1 MADWYCYVLSR
12 RYGPVDIETLRRW
25 VREGRLTAR
34 DLVWSEDLPQWT
46 PVRDVPQ
53 LAVAVAQPAAAPP
66 PVRPTT
72 PAGLKPDRGVL
83 VLVLSAVGLATCF
96 VVSLI
101 ALVLALT
108 DLKEMKAGIM
118 DPEGKSLTQVG
129 LVLAIVGLVKD
140 LAVGTFWFMLPGA
153 FC

>member
-1 MADWYCYVLSR
+1 MTDWYCYALSR
-12 RYGPVDIETLRRW
+12 RYGPVKLDTLQRW
-25 VREGRLTAR
+25 VREGRLTSR
-34 DLVWSEDLPQWT
+34 DLVWSDELTQWT
-46 PVRDVPQ
+46 PVWQVPQ
-53 LAVAVAQPAAAPP
+53 LTAAAIRPAAAPP

-96 VVSLI
+96 IVSLI

-118 DPEGKSLTQVG
+118 DPQGKSLTQVG
-129 LVLAIVGLVKD
+129 LLLAIVGLVKD
-140 LAVGTFWFMLPGA
+140 LAVGGLWFMGLPWWM
-153 FC
+153 